1 MLKYSRIILT
11 LSTLTI
17 IIIIL
22 ILQHKKPP
30 KHGWASLRR
39 FFISSTHPLRL
50 EKIEAENPPKFT
62 IGFAGQR
69 GYYVQYQDSY
79 FKKGG
84 VKNYSDIYCTP
95 VSYTHLRAHINYVS
109 CQHYFIILWK
119 YFK

>member
-39 FFISSTHPLRL
+39 FFIPSTHPSKARSF
-50 EKIEAENPPKFT
+50 EADDPPHTTKGPPVKGVT
-62 IGFAGQR
+62 VYNI
-69 GYYVQYQDSY
+69 YY
-79 FKKGG
+79 
-84 VKNYSDIYCTP
+84 
-95 VSYTHLRAHINYVS
+95 
-109 CQHYFIILWK
+109 
-119 YFK
+119 

>member
-79 FKKGG
+79 VKKGG
-84 VKNYSDIYCTP
+84 VKNYSDIYCT
-95 VSYTHLRAHINYVS
+95 L
-109 CQHYFIILWK
+109 
-119 YFK
+119 